1 MNQAIA
7 EATPVSR
14 LNNTKANL
22 VLFLQRFVIPVSMQT
37 AYIRNIKSIRC
48 STPRFRVQMC
58 RHDVSVEADLRP
70 VFQTALC
77 PEPSVGHGQPANSL
91 LFNYTK
97 LCLSNL
103 ITQVAFG

>member
-1 MNQAIA
+1 MDQAIA
-7 EATPVSR
+7 EATPMRR
-14 LNNTKANL
+14 LNRAKENL
-22 VLFLQRFVIPVSMQT
+22 VLFLQKFIIPVSIQT
-37 AYIRNIKSIRC
+37 AYIRNIKSNRC

-58 RHDVSVEADLRP
+58 RHDVSVEPDLRP
-70 VFQTALC
+70 VFQTPLC
-77 PEPSVGHGQPANSL
+77 PEPSVGLRQPANSL